1 MCVYIYHY
9 IFIPS
14 SVDELLS
21 CFYSL
26 AILNNVAMS
35 IEVHLSFQ
43 ISAFAFFR
51 HRPGVE
57 LLGHVVVLF
66 SVFEKLQ
73 CCFPQWPHQFTLLP
87 TVYEESLFST
97 SSPTFWYLCSF

>member
-1 MCVYIYHY
+1 
-9 IFIPS
+9 
-14 SVDELLS
+14 
-21 CFYSL
+21 
-26 AILNNVAMS
+26 MS

-57 LLGHVVVLF
+57 LLGYVVVLL

-87 TVYEESLFST
+87 TVYEDSLFST
-97 SSPTFWYLCSF
+97 SSPTFGICVLFDDSHSGKCEVIAHCGFNLHFPTDLNCGVGENS